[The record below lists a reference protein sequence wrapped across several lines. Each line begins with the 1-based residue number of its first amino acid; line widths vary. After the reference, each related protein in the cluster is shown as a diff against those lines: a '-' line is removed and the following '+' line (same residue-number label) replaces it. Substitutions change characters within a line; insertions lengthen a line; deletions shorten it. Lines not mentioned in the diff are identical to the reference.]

1 VGDALVT
8 LWVFLV
14 APVVLLGAGA
24 AFATY
29 YLQRANRVGTSRV
42 GPVPLAWLW
51 SPSPAAMLHRRLRS
65 ACQVASSAV
74 GSLATSQRRRRRGRT
89 LADSIAELAKE
100 VIAEAVR
107 LDQQLVPTSRL
118 ARGVPRARALAAL
131 DQQVALVE
139 DAAARVSRLAARRAQ
154 LSGPAGP
161 VALSLSERIA
171 AMEAAL
177 GELSSN

>member
-1 VGDALVT
+1 MGDALFT

-29 YLQRANRVGTSRV
+29 YLQRANRVGPSRV

-65 ACQVASSAV
+65 ACQVASSVV
-74 GSLATSQRRRRRGRT
+74 GSLATPRRRRRGRT

-118 ARGVPRARALAAL
+118 ARGAPRARALAAL

-139 DAAARVSRLAARRAQ
+139 DAAARVSHLAARRAQ

-161 VALSLSERIA
+161 AALSLSERIA